1 MLAEALLAN
10 REPDQA
16 RAAYVDAAQA
26 YLDTDGLR
34 EAARTLQEVRRL
46 TGAAQTRIAQLQM
59 VLETRQAATEATAAK
74 VDPANAEYA
83 FKTDGPHGWMFG
95 RAVADLAKDFVDRQR
110 FKALADLADRT
121 RELGHPEVADGLG
134 LRAFKVAVDD
144 VRFLVGANDLVRVER
159 ARKQATQQK
168 VVGFKA
174 LTLERVRPATA
185 QPSKTWVLTDAR
197 SGQPAYVSI
206 GQEDLLAAQV
216 VDELSRQ
223 RPADRLDFRVSGTQV
238 VLPQS
243 ATDEAV
249 KRRILGLPGVDGV
262 VVKQSLPTAVP
273 KK

>member
-1 MLAEALLAN
+1 
-10 REPDQA
+10 
-16 RAAYVDAAQA
+16 
-26 YLDTDGLR
+26 
-34 EAARTLQEVRRL
+34 
-46 TGAAQTRIAQLQM
+46 
-59 VLETRQAATEATAAK
+59 
-74 VDPANAEYA
+74 
-83 FKTDGPHGWMFG
+83 MFG

-121 RELGHPEVADGLG
+121 RELGHPEAADGLG